1 MKTKHCLLSRVLHKA
16 AKDGVNIILAYVVGP
31 LDYAMHYRVFAQYCD
46 VPQGAQRRSRVAFHL
61 SIGGYVS

>member
-1 MKTKHCLLSRVLHKA
+1 MKAKHRLLSRVLHKA

-46 VPQGAQRRSRVAFHL
+46 DHKEPSEDRA
-61 SIGGYVS
+61 